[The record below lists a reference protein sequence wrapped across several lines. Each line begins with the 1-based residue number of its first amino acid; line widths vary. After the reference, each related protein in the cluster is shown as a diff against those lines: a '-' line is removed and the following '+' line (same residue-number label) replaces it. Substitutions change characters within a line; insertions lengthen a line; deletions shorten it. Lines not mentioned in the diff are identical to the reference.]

1 MAWTYYI
8 TDRKTCNVPILKQIH
23 LAIKAG
29 VDLLQIREKDLSTR
43 ELLTLAQQARALS
56 QGYPTQ
62 VLVNDR
68 LDVALAANLHGI
80 HLSQTSPQT
89 STIRTRLSKKQF
101 LIGVSTH
108 NIKEVEQ
115 AFQEGADF
123 VTFGPIFA
131 TPSKLSFG
139 SPLGISALKKIL
151 QKKNHSILALGGVN
165 EKNYKQCLEVGARGI
180 AGIRIFQQPEPTVRK
195 IICAIRSHSSTW
207 TSKSSQ

>member
-1 MAWTYYI
+1 M
-8 TDRKTCNVPILKQIH
+8 
-23 LAIKAG
+23 
-29 VDLLQIREKDLSTR
+29 
-43 ELLTLAQQARALS
+43 
-56 QGYPTQ
+56 
-62 VLVNDR
+62 
-68 LDVALAANLHGI
+68 
-80 HLSQTSPQT
+80 
-89 STIRTRLSKKQF
+89 
-101 LIGVSTH
+101 IGVSTH

-195 IICAIRSHSSTW
+195 RICAIRSHSSTW